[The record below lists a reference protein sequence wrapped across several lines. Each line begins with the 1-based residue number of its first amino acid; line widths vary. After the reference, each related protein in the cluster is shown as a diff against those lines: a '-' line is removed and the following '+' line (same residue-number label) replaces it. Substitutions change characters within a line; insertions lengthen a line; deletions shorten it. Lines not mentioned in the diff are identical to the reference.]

1 MESILIVSNTSS
13 TMEIISGLLVS
24 QAFSRIVTARNGS
37 EARRSLL
44 ENDFDLVI
52 IDTPLPDEF
61 GDDLALH
68 AADCSSCGII
78 LIVED
83 DSVGET
89 SAVVEGYGVFTVPKS
104 VSPDV
109 FFNVVSLMNATRAR
123 VKKLEDENRRLL
135 NKIEELKFVDRAKC
149 TLIQVLKMTEQ
160 QAHRYIEKQSMDLR
174 QPRIAV
180 AESILKTYER

>member
-1 MESILIVSNTSS
+1 MKSVLIVSNTSS

-24 QAFSRIVTARNGS
+24 QVFSRIVTARSGV
-37 EARRSLL
+37 EARRFLL
-44 ENDFDLVI
+44 ESEFDLVI
-52 IDTPLPDEF
+52 IDAPLPDEM
-61 GDDLALH
+61 GDDFALH
-68 AADCSSCGII
+68 AAECSSCGVI
-78 LIVED
+78 LIVESD
-83 DSVGET
+83 GVAEISASVED
-89 SAVVEGYGVFTVPKS
+89 YGVFTVPKS

-109 FFNVVSLMNATRAR
+109 FFNVVTLMNATRMR

-174 QPRIAV
+174 QPRIVV
-180 AESILKTYER
+180 AENILKTYER